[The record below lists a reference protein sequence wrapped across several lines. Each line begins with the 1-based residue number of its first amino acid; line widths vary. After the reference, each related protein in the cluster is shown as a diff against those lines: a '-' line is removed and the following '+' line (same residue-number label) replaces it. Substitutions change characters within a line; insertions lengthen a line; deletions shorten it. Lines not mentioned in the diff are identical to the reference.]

1 MSTSSQSLKEAVAA
15 YANRGSIGT
24 AESLSLLEKCYRA
37 LVDCRDVDQLRAELA
52 LTWDFSLPVPFLN
65 ALHVHIL
72 AHPQAQP
79 TDWLAFADFLSS
91 FYPEFDPWGVEIRR
105 LHGARQ
111 G

>member
-1 MSTSSQSLKEAVAA
+1 MNSSSQSLKEAAAA
-15 YANRGSIGT
+15 YANRGITDT
-24 AESLSLLEKCYRA
+24 AGSLSILEKCYQA
-37 LVDCRDVDQLRAELA
+37 LVDCRDINQLRAELA
-52 LTWDFSLPVPFLN
+52 VTWDFSLPVPFLN

-72 AHPQAQP
+72 AHPQAQS

-91 FYPEFDPWGVEIRR
+91 FYPEFDPWGVEIRK